1 MQWKKIVV
9 NPYVVQEQSAYTKPT
24 YRISDIFRLLSST
37 ENLAGFKF
45 TLGIYE
51 LLAVMNF

>member
-1 MQWKKIVV
+1 M